1 MGSMTYDAE
10 LQSQHPRYHLPMRA
24 RINGTSY
31 NVRYWSM
38 NGFAIDATSFA
49 SGEMVNAI
57 LSIPFEGYDFSL
69 TIPSQVFYS
78 SDPMKHTSFVF
89 LELDNAKASLL
100 QYVTDALLSGEVVR
114 AGDILDVARRDN
126 STHAHQI
133 PTPLTAT
140 LGGRLSHVG
149 RRFATSLGV
158 IAIGAALSAFL
169 FANVY
174 DRLYVVRSQSA
185 SVSAKTVNI
194 AAPAIGRIS
203 FLNQKSEVALGE
215 PLMTINP
222 AIGNP
227 ITIESPCNCLQVD
240 QRFTNGDFVKVG
252 EPILRLLRAD
262 SPIVVSAI
270 VPPDKIMS
278 LYGVKTASIT
288 YADGSMVNDAN
299 ILWLPGKGEDKTQ
312 LPRDTQTVV
321 IDPGREISTS
331 MLGQPVNVKFNLIDT
346 QFFGSSSSLA
356 SDGALA
362 VSHNAKPG
370 AKP

>member
-69 TIPSQVFYS
+69 TIPSQVLYS